1 MGVAIRACKAP
12 LRCTC
17 TVEAIKSGRAQ
28 AEVCHCPFCGLHL
41 KKWSVVKHNG
51 TAYTVLRLQ
60 GSEDGGKVLAVAL
73 FEKSTKFLKVPQLKC
88 AKCFDKNDYLN
99 KYLKDSGYSRVDFNK
114 CDAEPYVSQD
124 SPDKPAWTK
133 EEILAIKSPKKGTW
147 KKAQS
152 RLQKLGMISWNR
164 PGCSVCKNPMK
175 TGTIVYHKKIVGEE
189 YKIVKSGKKKYRKG
203 RLYAVSTGR
212 NNKVRSFSVAQLMCK
227 SCHNKKR
234 RRLMD
239 RMVCLEQAMF

>member
-1 MGVAIRACKAP
+1 MG
-12 LRCTC
+12 RCTC
-17 TVEAIKSGRAQ
+17 KVDAIKSGRAQ

-41 KKWSVVKHNG
+41 KKWSVVKHND
-51 TAYTVLRLQ
+51 TVYTVLRLQ
-60 GSEDGGKVLAVAL
+60 GNEDGGKVLAVAL
-73 FEKSTKFLKVPQLKC
+73 FEKSTKFLSATGVKC

-114 CDAEPYVSQD
+114 CDVEPYVSQD
-124 SPDKPAWTK
+124 SSDKP
-133 EEILAIKSPKKGTW
+133 AIKSPKKGNW
-147 KKAQS
+147 EKAQS

-175 TGTIVYHKKIVGEE
+175 TGTIVYHKKIVGE
-189 YKIVKSGKKKYRKG
+189 YKIVKSGKKYRKG

-212 NNKVRSFSVAQLMCK
+212 DNKVRSFSVAQLKCK
-227 SCHNKKR
+227 SCRNKKR